1 MSDTPAIRL
10 KRGEG
15 RAFKAGGPWIYDN
28 EIAEILGEPADG
40 GIVRIEDYNGYPLGV
55 GFLNR
60 ASTIAVYFGAAGIVK
75 TRYAVPAAPVSYT
88 HLGPKSLA
96 AGHIAN
102 VQTSPSAAS

>member
-40 GIVRIEDYNGYPLGV
+40 GIVRIEDYNGYSLGV

-60 ASTIAVYFGAAGIVK
+60 ASTIAVRVLSRDAGAVIDRDFLERRV
-75 TRYAVPAAPVSYT
+75 RAAWQYRKDTVDKIGRA
-88 HLGPKSLA
+88 H
-96 AGHIAN
+96 
-102 VQTSPSAAS
+102 V

>member
-40 GIVRIEDYNGYPLGV
+40 GIVRIED
-55 GFLNR
+55 
-60 ASTIAVYFGAAGIVK
+60 ASCPGTPGPSSTGISWSGGCAPPGSTARIRWTPPPAG
-75 TRYAVPAAPVSYT
+75 
-88 HLGPKSLA
+88 
-96 AGHIAN
+96 
-102 VQTSPSAAS
+102 

>member
-1 MSDTPAIRL
+1 MTEYDAIRL

-60 ASTIAVYFGAAGIVK
+60 ASTIAVRLLSRDAGPSSTGISWSGGCAPPGS
-75 TRYAVPAAPVSYT
+75 TARIRWTPPPA
-88 HLGPKSLA
+88 G
-96 AGHIAN
+96 
-102 VQTSPSAAS
+102 

>member
-60 ASTIAVYFGAAGIVK
+60 ASTIAVRVLSRNAGAWKSGSGRPGSTARTRWTPPPAG
-75 TRYAVPAAPVSYT
+75 
-88 HLGPKSLA
+88 
-96 AGHIAN
+96 
-102 VQTSPSAAS
+102 

>member
-40 GIVRIEDYNGYPLGV
+40 GIVRIEDYNGYSLGV
-55 GFLNR
+55 PH
-60 ASTIAVYFGAAGIVK
+60 K
-75 TRYAVPAAPVSYT
+75 YT
-88 HLGPKSLA
+88 DRLLRIGLQ
-96 AGHIAN
+96 HIRK
-102 VQTSPSAAS
+102 QIRHT

>member
-40 GIVRIEDYNGYPLGV
+40 GIVRIEDYNGYPWGW
-55 GFLNR
+55 
-60 ASTIAVYFGAAGIVK
+60 ASST
-75 TRYAVPAAPVSYT
+75 
-88 HLGPKSLA
+88 GPP
-96 AGHIAN
+96 
-102 VQTSPSAAS
+102 PSRCASCPGTPGP

>member
-15 RAFKAGGPWIYDN
+15 HAFKAGGPWIYDN

-55 GFLNR
+55 GL
-60 ASTIAVYFGAAGIVK
+60 
-75 TRYAVPAAPVSYT
+75 
-88 HLGPKSLA
+88 SLI
-96 AGHIAN
+96 HI
-102 VQTSPSAAS
+102 